1 MKPRSDYTLISWLP
15 GSDDGMRCAKSLH
28 KKFKL
33 NSAIKKPEYLT
44 KHELSY
50 YSCFIIVGHRSE
62 LCSANTFFSLT
73 NLLIN
78 SGCTWVVLAN
88 CDSGI
93 SNRRKALEQHELLSP
108 ARQLSQRC
116 NIKVSGTKR
125 PLLFTEVSEGTAFT
139 LANFEFLIR
148 ANPPGSDLW
157 VDFEK
162 CSEID
167 LITEGISNL

>member
-1 MKPRSDYTLISWLP
+1 MRPRSAHTLISWLP
-15 GSDDGMRCAKSLH
+15 GSKDGMYCANSLH
-28 KKFKL
+28 KMFRA
-33 NSAIKKPEYLT
+33 NSVMKKPEHLS
-44 KHELSY
+44 KQELSRY
-50 YSCFIIVGHRSE
+50 QCFIIVGHRSE
-62 LCSANTFFSLT
+62 LCSNSTFFSLT

-78 SGCTWVVLAN
+78 SGCNWVVLAN

-93 SNRRKALEQHELLSP
+93 SNRRNTLEEHELLSP

-148 ANPPGSDLW
+148 VNPPGSDLW

-162 CSEID
+162 CNEID